1 MKPYGTFAAF
11 LLSCAIVTGGP
22 APAHAAET
30 RAADGAP
37 GEEQVFQL
45 RPVDAKAKSAR
56 REAIRAIARREALR
70 QGLPYELADA
80 IIRVESEYNPRAR
93 GGAGEYGLMQ
103 IMPPTA
109 RMLGFSGDFEE
120 LYDPEVNI
128 PLGVRYL
135 AEAWRKGGQD
145 ICTMAMKYRAGH
157 GETRFSVKSVDYC
170 NRVRTHLASIN
181 YPVTGEV
188 PAATFGFNDKGPAWG
203 FGLGTKAAARRLF
216 TGKKLRSRVNWA
228 AYDARM
234 NALIARG
241 RVGLGN

>member
-1 MKPYGTFAAF
+1 MRQQATLAAF
-11 LLSCAIVTGGP
+11 LLSCAMATGFSISS
-22 APAHAAET
+22 H
-30 RAADGAP
+30 AADGAP
-37 GEEQVFQL
+37 GEQPVFQM
-45 RPVDAKAKSAR
+45 RPAGSEARSAR

-109 RMLGFSGDFEE
+109 RLLGFSGDFED
-120 LYDPEVNI
+120 LFDPEVNI

-188 PAATFGFNDKGPAWG
+188 PAATFGFNDKGTAWG

-228 AYDARM
+228 AHDARM
-234 NALIARG
+234 NALVAKG
-241 RVGLGN
+241 RVGLGY